1 MKKKLQ
7 ALYGLKWN
15 PFAPDLPVEALLR
28 TPALESFCWRIE
40 HAQLREGGFA
50 LVSGD
55 PGLGK
60 SISLRLLEEHLS
72 RIGGEVR
79 VAILSHPSGSLSSFY
94 RELGDLF
101 GVDLNPRNRWG
112 GFKALRE
119 RWLEHIGSTQA
130 RPVLLV
136 DEAQEMQ
143 PSVLTELRLLSS
155 TRLDSRVI
163 LCVVLAG
170 DKRLNEKLRHEDLL
184 PLGSRIRIRL
194 RLEPASGAELSEL
207 LEHLLESAGNKAL
220 MTTGLCE
227 TLVDRSAGNARLL
240 VNLAGELLAE
250 GVRREVK
257 RLDEKLFF
265 ELYGGGPEGASAPKK
280 RRGPRR

>member
-15 PFAPDLPVEALLR
+15 PFAPGLPTEALLQ

-50 LVSGD
+50 LVSGE

-119 RWLEHIGSTQA
+119 RWLEHIGSTQV

-194 RLEPASGAELSEL
+194 RLEPASSEELGEVL
-207 LEHLLESAGNKAL
+207 DHLLESAGNKTL
-220 MTTGLCE
+220 MSTGLRE
-227 TLVDRSAGNARLL
+227 TLVDRSAGNHRLL
-240 VNLAGELLAE
+240 TNLAGEVLSE
-250 GVRREVK
+250 GVRREAK

-265 ELYGGGPEGASAPKK
+265 DLYGGGPEASAPKK
-280 RRGPRR
+280 QRRSSR

>member
-15 PFAPDLPVEALLR
+15 PFAPDLPTEALLR
-28 TPALESFCWRIE
+28 TQALESFCWRIE

-60 SISLRLLEEHLS
+60 SVSLRLLEDHLA
-72 RIGGEVR
+72 RIGGDVR
-79 VAILSHPSGSLSSFY
+79 VAVLSHPSSSLSSFY

-101 GVDLNPRNRWG
+101 GVELTPRNRWG

-119 RWLEHIGSTQA
+119 RWLEHIGSTQV

-143 PSVLTELRLLSS
+143 PKVLTELRLLSS

-170 DKRLNEKLRHEDLL
+170 DKRLNDKLRHEDLL

-194 RLEPASGAELSEL
+194 RLEPATGEELSEV

-220 MTTGLCE
+220 MTNGLRE
-227 TLVDRSAGNARLL
+227 TLVDRSAGNHRVLA
-240 VNLAGELLAE
+240 NLAGELLAE
-250 GVRREVK
+250 GVRREAK
-257 RLDEKLFF
+257 RIDEKLFF
-265 ELYGGGPEGASAPKK
+265 ELYGGGPEASAPKK
-280 RRGPRR
+280 RRGSRQ